1 MPAPP
6 SPSPSLFN
14 YQLGL
19 ALVHGP
25 AFLGESSRA
34 TGLAPVWSLRW
45 GRYRITNSRA
55 SLIER
60 EPGHGALP
68 GASMELGAYGRWR
81 FDAAL
86 RLDTGQDR
94 AEGADQ
100 AGLQS
105 VSSTVRGRFTASYRM
120 ASGLGAELAL
130 TTDLLNRGGGT
141 TLGLDLS
148 RRFSLSPEWR
158 LNLGAGISLADAI
171 HQRSRYGVSAEES
184 VRHRPAALRAGWWL
198 AGDSPVHRAD
208 LATVAA
214 LASGQFGGL
223 GSLDGA
229 GHPQPAG
236 RAGRRTDRHRG
247 RRVCGSAL
255 KPQVCAEAHLRPQSA
270 WFLHNSKA
278 TGMTWLIL
286 GLALFLGVHS
296 VRIVADDW
304 RSRQIQQRGEN
315 AWKGLYTVVSLLGF
329 ALIVWGYGQARQAP
343 VVLWATPVWTRH
355 LAALLM
361 LLSFVLLAAAYV
373 PRNALKARLQ
383 HPMVLAVKVWA
394 LAHLLANNTL
404 ADLLLFGAF
413 LVWSVLDF
421 RSARRRPATAV
432 QATAAGTGLTV
443 LVGTLAWAAFAF
455 WAHAAWIGVR
465 PFGGA

>member
-1 MPAPP
+1 MQRNIRPSDCRLSTLVLSAASLWPAWASAGWDVHSTSDPSVALVEPSAVPATAPQPDPPVDAAASVPVPAPP
-6 SPSPSLFN
+6 PSLFN

-19 ALVHGP
+19 ALVDGP

-45 GRYRITNSRA
+45 GRFRITNSRA

-120 ASGLGAELAL
+120 VSGLGAELAL

-184 VRHRPAALRAGWWL
+184 VRTGLPRFEPGGGWL
-198 AGDSPVHRAD
+198 
-208 LATVAA
+208 
-214 LASGQFGGL
+214 
-223 GSLDGA
+223 
-229 GHPQPAG
+229 
-236 RAGRRTDRHRG
+236 
-247 RRVCGSAL
+247 
-255 KPQVCAEAHLRPQSA
+255 E
-270 WFLHNSKA
+270 
-278 TGMTWLIL
+278 
-286 GLALFLGVHS
+286 
-296 VRIVADDW
+296 
-304 RSRQIQQRGEN
+304 
-315 AWKGLYTVVSLLGF
+315 
-329 ALIVWGYGQARQAP
+329 
-343 VVLWATPVWTRH
+343 TR
-355 LAALLM
+355 
-361 LLSFVLLAAAYV
+361 LS
-373 PRNALKARLQ
+373 
-383 HPMVLAVKVWA
+383 
-394 LAHLLANNTL
+394 
-404 ADLLLFGAF
+404 
-413 LVWSVLDF
+413 
-421 RSARRRPATAV
+421 
-432 QATAAGTGLTV
+432 TGLTWQLSPRWRLGSSV
-443 LVGTLAWAAFAF
+443 VWGHLMGPATRSPLAERDDGLTVTVGAVYV
-455 WAHAAWIGVR
+455 GQ
-465 PFGGA
+465 P